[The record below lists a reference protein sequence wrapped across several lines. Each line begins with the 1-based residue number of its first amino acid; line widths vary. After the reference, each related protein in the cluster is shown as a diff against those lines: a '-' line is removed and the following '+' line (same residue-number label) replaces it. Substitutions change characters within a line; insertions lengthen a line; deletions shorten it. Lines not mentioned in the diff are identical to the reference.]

1 MYKMDLESLSL
12 SFFFLQKL
20 SSFMKSWIFSFQ
32 VGNSHHYM
40 ENRFLLGDPGL
51 SIQRAFRLWRW
62 KRYSFS
68 CHWHSVQSPCY
79 LFLSVPHCKR
89 HFAVKQWTSIRE
101 AFTKKLGETQSD
113 NIHQWRLSDPVSLP
127 ILFYFFLRSRVKLF
141 CTIKSDL
148 ILIFIW
154 CDSYKNDG

>member
-1 MYKMDLESLSL
+1 MSNTILSKMYKMDLESF
-12 SFFFLQKL
+12 FFFLQKL

-68 CHWHSVQSPCY
+68 CHWHSVQSPGY
-79 LFLSVPHCKR
+79 LFLSVLHRKR
-89 HFAVKQWTSIRE
+89 HFAVKQWNSIRE
-101 AFTKKLGETQSD
+101 AFTKKLVETQSD
-113 NIHQWRLSDPVSLP
+113 NIRQWHLLSDPVSLP
-127 ILFYFFLRSRVKLF
+127 VFFFFS
-141 CTIKSDL
+141 
-148 ILIFIW
+148 
-154 CDSYKNDG
+154 